1 MSSTTIRISHN
12 AWNSLR
18 ELAARAGE
26 SMQAI
31 LDKAIE
37 EYRRKCFLEEVNRA
51 FVTLKRDPE
60 AWKVELEE
68 RAIWD
73 IVSDDRQEK

>member
-1 MSSTTIRISHN
+1 MSSTTIRISHS
-12 AWNSLR
+12 AWNALR
-18 ELAARAGE
+18 ELAAQAGE

-37 EYRRKCFLEEVNRA
+37 EYRRKCLLEEANRA
-51 FVTLKRDPE
+51 FAALKKDPE
-60 AWKVELEE
+60 AWKEELEE

-73 IVSDDRQEK
+73 IVSDGRQEK